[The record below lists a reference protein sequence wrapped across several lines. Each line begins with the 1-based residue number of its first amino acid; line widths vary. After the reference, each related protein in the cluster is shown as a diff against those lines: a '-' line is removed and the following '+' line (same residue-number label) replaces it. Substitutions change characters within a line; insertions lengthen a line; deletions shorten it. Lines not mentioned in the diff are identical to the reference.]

1 MTITPKEIIDF
12 WQNEVG
18 QAGWYMV
25 EPALDQKIRD
35 RYLDLWHEVRA
46 GEYDDWCINAEGH
59 LAMLIVIDQF
69 PRNMFRGSGDSFAT
83 DSKARCI
90 SKRAIFANFDQK
102 IEEPMRQ
109 FFYLPLMHSEVLA
122 DQDTAMRMFKLNMSG
137 DDSRFLHPRA
147 HREVIRKF
155 GRFPYRNKAM
165 GRPSTQAEKDYVA
178 AGGYGLTVKE
188 LQAQA

>member
-1 MTITPKEIIDF
+1 MAITPSEIISF
-12 WQNEVG
+12 WQDEVG
-18 QAGWYMV
+18 PAGWYIV
-25 EPALDQKIRD
+25 DPALDQNIRD
-35 RYLDLWHEVRA
+35 RYLDFWHDVRA
-46 GEYDDWCINAEGH
+46 GEYDDWPGKPEGA

-90 SKRAIFANFDQK
+90 SKRAIFAGLDQ
-102 IEEPMRQ
+102 EVAEPMRQ

-122 DQDTAMRMFKLNMSG
+122 DQDTCMRMFTLNMSG
-137 DDSRFLHPRA
+137 DGRFLHPRA

-165 GRPSTQAEKDYVA
+165 GRPSTQAEMDYVA
-178 AGGYGLTVKE
+178 AGGYAVTVKE
-188 LQAQA
+188 MQSQ